1 MTLPT
6 VLLTLGRLPKALD
19 LARAFK
25 TAGFRVLVAEPHR
38 RHLVGSSRAVSGRFV
53 VKAPSSD
60 PDRYLDELASI
71 IERERVDWVVPVSE
85 EIIRVAALHE
95 RLPSG
100 VRLYAMPQSR
110 LLELHDKAS
119 FIRVAQGFGLSVPET
134 ARLGAAQAETLA
146 GRGDYIVKPIYSCSG
161 RGVSFHRAGEA
172 LPAASEPMIVQ
183 AFCPGRVRTSF
194 SIAHAGQVQT
204 TVVYQARV
212 LSGTVAVCFERVDD
226 PATEDWVRRFVEAS
240 GWSGCISFDFVV
252 DAAGRPSAIECNPR
266 ATSGIHFIEE
276 ADLARAITAPED
288 TTPIRYRSSRLAQQF
303 YPCLTETQASLFK
316 DRGRFRANL
325 RALASARDVSFSWR
339 DPMPFLAMPY
349 TAWPIIREATR
360 RGVTFGEVAML
371 DIGWYG

>member
-1 MTLPT
+1 MKTPT

-19 LARAFK
+19 LARAFHV
-25 TAGFRVLVAEPHR
+25 AGWRVLVAEPHR
-38 RHLVGSSRAVSGRFV
+38 RHLVGSSRVVSRRLAVT
-53 VKAPSSD
+53 APSSD
-60 PDRYLDELASI
+60 PDRYLGDLAAI
-71 IERERVDWVVPVSE
+71 IDREQVDWVVPVSE

-95 RLPSG
+95 RLPTG
-100 VRLYAMPQSR
+100 VRLYAMPQPR
-110 LLELHDKAS
+110 LLELHDKAA
-119 FIRVAQGFGLSVPET
+119 FIRVAQGFGLSAPNT
-134 ARLGAAQAETLA
+134 ALLGTAQAEKLA
-146 GRGDYIVKPIYSCSG
+146 GGGDFVVKPVYSCSG
-161 RGVSFHRAGEA
+161 RGVSLHRAGEA
-172 LPAASEPMIVQ
+172 LPSASEPMIVQ

-194 SIAHAGQVQT
+194 SIAHAGRVQT

-226 PATEDWVRRFVEAS
+226 PATEDWVRRFVTAS
-240 GWSGCISFDFVV
+240 AWSGCISFDFVI
-252 DAAGRPSAIECNPR
+252 DAAGQPAAIECNPR

-276 ADLARAITAPED
+276 ADLARAITTPED

-316 DRGRFRANL
+316 DRGRFAANL
-325 RALASARDVSFSWR
+325 RALVSARDVSFSWR